1 MIDMDNLRAPP
12 HNIDAEQAVIGAVLA
27 RGDMLTDLD
36 LTPEDFYRRE
46 HIVIWTA
53 LRELQERGRA
63 VDVVTLQNALMAS
76 EQLTEAGNTEYLV
89 DLASNSAGSANL
101 LHYADI
107 VAERALERR
116 LISAGNRIADM
127 GYNSEGRT
135 AAERLSEA
143 AGLLTD
149 LDRGD
154 NDEPVNVNRAFKGA
168 IDELERRMQNK
179 GRLLGTP
186 TGFRDIDERTQ
197 GLMPGNL
204 VVVAARPAMGK
215 SVFAANV
222 AEHVALQGKLA
233 IVFNLEMSAE
243 EMMFRLISAQA
254 RVPMEKV
261 RVADM
266 AEDEWDRVA
275 GLGAKVHGRPL
286 FVSDNPILTSAQVLS
301 RARRIA
307 RRMNMTPGIVVVDYL
322 QLLADKGDN
331 LNERTAKISRNL
343 KLAAKA
349 LGCPV
354 VALSQL
360 NRKVDER
367 SDKRPLMSDL
377 RDSGA
382 VEQDADMI
390 AMLYRDEVYNEN
402 TNQKGVVEVIWRKFR
417 NGQTGTDFLA
427 ANLQFCRFDN
437 MQYGY
442 APPAPAEQTKSNQ
455 RKGGFEYGR
464 ARQSDS

>member
-1 MIDMDNLRAPP
+1 MNITALKTPP
-12 HNIDAEQAVIGAVLA
+12 HSIDAEQAVIGAVLA
-27 RGDMLTDLD
+27 RGDAMVDLD

-46 HIVIWTA
+46 HRLIWAA
-53 LRELQERGRA
+53 LREMQEQGRA
-63 VDVVTLQNALMAS
+63 ADVVTLQDALILAD
-76 EQLTEAGNTEYLV
+76 ELKDAGGTEYLV
-89 DLASNSAGSANL
+89 ELASNSNGSANL
-101 LHYADI
+101 RHYAEI

-116 LISAGNRIADM
+116 LVSAGHQIADM
-127 GYNSEGRT
+127 GYNADGRT
-135 AAERLSEA
+135 AAERVSEA
-143 AGLLTD
+143 SGLLTD

-154 NDEPVNVNRAFKGA
+154 NDEPINVNAAFKGA
-168 IDELERRMQNK
+168 IAELERRMEAK

-186 TGFRDIDERTQ
+186 TGFTSIDERTQ

-204 VVVAARPAMGK
+204 VIVAARPAMGK

-222 AEHVALQGKLA
+222 AEHVAMQGKLA
-233 IVFNLEMSAE
+233 IIFNLEMSTE
-243 EMMFRLISAQA
+243 EMMFRLIASQG
-254 RVPMEKV
+254 RVPMDKL

-266 AEDEWDRVA
+266 STEEWDRVA
-275 GLGAKVHGRPL
+275 GLGGKGRGRPL

-307 RRMNMTPGIVVVDYL
+307 RRMNMVPGIVVVDYL

-354 VALSQL
+354 IALSQL
-360 NRKVDER
+360 SRKVEER

-382 VEQDADMI
+382 VEQDADLI

-402 TNQKGVVEVIWRKFR
+402 TNQKGVIEIIWRKFR
-417 NGQTGTDFLA
+417 NGQTGTDYLA
-427 ANLQFCRFDN
+427 CNLQFCRFDN
-437 MQYGY
+437 MQFGY
-442 APPAPAEQTKSNQ
+442 APPAHQQESGRKQ
-455 RKGGFEYGR
+455 RKGGFEYGSE
-464 ARQSDS
+464 RQ

>member
-1 MIDMDNLRAPP
+1 MTDLATLKAPP
-12 HNIDAEQAVIGAVLA
+12 SNIEAEQAVIGAVLCA
-27 RGDMLTDLD
+27 PETLADLD
-36 LTPEDFYRRE
+36 LVPEDFYRRE

-53 LRELQERGRA
+53 LREIQEHGRA
-63 VDVVTLQNALMAS
+63 ADVLTLRDWLANAGELA
-76 EQLTEAGNTEYLV
+76 EAGGVEHLA
-89 DLASNSAGSANL
+89 DLASGAFSVGNL
-101 LHYADI
+101 RHYAAI

-116 LISAGNRIADM
+116 MISAAMRIADM
-127 GYNSEGRT
+127 GYNAEGRT

-143 AGLLTD
+143 AGFLND

-154 NDEPVNVNRAFKGA
+154 TDEPISVDRAMSSA
-168 IDELERRMQNK
+168 IDELQRRISTK
-179 GRLLGTP
+179 GELLGTP
-186 TGFRDIDERTQ
+186 TGWESIDQRTQ

-204 VVVAARPAMGK
+204 VIVAARPAMGK
-215 SVFAANV
+215 SVFGSNL

-233 IVFNLEMSAE
+233 IVFNLEMSTE
-243 EMMFRLISAQA
+243 EMMFRLMAAQG
-254 RVPMEKV
+254 RVPMNKLRIADLDEDQWT
-261 RVADM
+261 RVGS
-266 AEDEWDRVA
+266 V
-275 GLGAKVHGRPL
+275 GAKIKGRPL

-307 RRMNMTPGIVVVDYL
+307 RRMKMTPGLVVVDYL

-367 SDKRPLMSDL
+367 SDKRPMMSDL

-382 VEQDADMI
+382 VEQDADLI

-402 TNQKGVVEVIWRKFR
+402 SNHKGLVEVIWRKFR
-417 NGQTGTDFLA
+417 NGETGTDFLA
-427 ANLQFCRFDN
+427 ANLQFMRFDN
-437 MQYGY
+437 LQRGY
-442 APPAPAEQTKSNQ
+442 QPPPQADKKQ
-455 RKGGFEYGR
+455 RRGGFDYGHTN
-464 ARQSDS
+464 DE